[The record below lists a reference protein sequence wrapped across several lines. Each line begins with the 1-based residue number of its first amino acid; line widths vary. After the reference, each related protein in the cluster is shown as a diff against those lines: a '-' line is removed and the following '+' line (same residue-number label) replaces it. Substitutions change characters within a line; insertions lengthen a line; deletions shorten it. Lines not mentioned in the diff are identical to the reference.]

1 MQQAQKGDGF
11 NANRNMQQS
20 SSSSVSDSNANNA
33 NVKVIS
39 WLNIA
44 RQLNRTTEDV
54 NHQWNQIRLSQFR
67 KGAFTEEE
75 DALII
80 QRVREW
86 NAIPTVNNKPRL
98 GIWVALEKELNRED
112 KRISE
117 RWRSILSKRIAAA
130 EHGGLHGPL
139 VVGTPGGGAGMK
151 NEKEMNG
158 GGGGMI
164 SAAAL
169 LVKDG
174 TVTAAEHQ
182 QAALLDAAKYAA
194 AVVCAGGNHGEDDG
208 SDSSTGSTH
217 QHLHHHHALP
227 VNGSSSSGMTMN
239 AMTTTTSS
247 AAALSAISPSVTK
260 SVRWNNTMVIPYTHT
275 IYTALTIYH

>member
-11 NANRNMQQS
+11 NANRNMQQTS
-20 SSSSVSDSNANNA
+20 SSSASDTNANNA

-117 RWRSILSKRIAAA
+117 RWRSILSKRIAAS
-130 EHGGLHGPL
+130 EHGPL
-139 VVGTPGGGAGMK
+139 HLSTPGMK
-151 NEKEMNG
+151 NEKELT
-158 GGGGMI
+158 GGGMI

-169 LVKDG
+169 LVKDDA
-174 TVTAAEHQ
+174 VTAAEHQ

-194 AVVCAGGNHGEDDG
+194 AVVCGGGNHDDDDG
-208 SDSSTGSTH
+208 SDSSTGSNH
-217 QHLHHHHALP
+217 PSHHHMHHHSMQMN
-227 VNGSSSSGMTMN
+227 VSSSSGLTMN
-239 AMTTTTSS
+239 AMNSS
-247 AAALSAISPSVTK
+247 AALNAISPSVTK
-260 SVRWNNTMVIPYTHT
+260 SVRWNNTMVRFFLSNCFFSSHHCFDWF
-275 IYTALTIYH
+275 L